1 MNRSIL
7 VVLLLCIMA
16 SGFAKKEIVLK
27 DQCRSPQP
35 LIEVFIDEESRELTL
50 DLKNGEEYIKVI
62 ITDFPGK

>member
-1 MNRSIL
+1 M
-7 VVLLLCIMA
+7 V

-27 DQCRSPQP
+27 DQFRSPQP
-35 LIEVFIDEESRELTL
+35 PIEVFIDEESRELTL